1 MFPEVAKILSIAL
14 KNSIY
19 KKEKKG
25 RGRQAC
31 AELLESTTAR
41 PHIL

>member
-1 MFPEVAKILSIAL
+1 MFPEIAKIISTAL

-25 RGRQAC
+25 RGQAC
-31 AELLESTTAR
+31 AELLENTTAR